1 MSNVEG
7 CRRVTRDILCCYWL
21 TSQQVDPET
30 VASDSF
36 MINVQAVLLRFAE
49 PFMDS
54 KYSKVSF
61 MDLLFNMDLTW

>member
-7 CRRVTRDILCCYWL
+7 CRRVTRDIFCCYWL
-21 TSQQVDPET
+21 TSLQVDPDT

-54 KYSKVSF
+54 KYSKVNLKNIC
-61 MDLLFNMDLTW
+61 DVETNY